1 MDESLEEDI
10 KIPKTSISV
19 LCFAA
24 YRICKDK
31 KSFEKFALK
40 VSEFLSTYDNNTEY
54 KDKLMNGTNS
64 SESVRFRLDYWRE
77 ILKTL

>member
-1 MDESLEEDI
+1 MT
-10 KIPKTSISV
+10 IPTTRISV

-40 VSEFLSTYDNNTEY
+40 VREFLATYDDNTEY
-54 KDKLMNGTNS
+54 KTNLMNGTNS
-64 SESVRFRLDYWRE
+64 AESVRFRLDYWRNIIRE
-77 ILKTL
+77 LR